1 MSEVVA
7 IDTEFE
13 RRKTY
18 RPILSIVQLKKN
30 NDETIIYDVYRH
42 KNKDLTDLIEI
53 LRNNNVVKIIH
64 SARQDVEAIFYR
76 FNIAMKNIFD
86 TQLAYK
92 YLKFNQ
98 KKNAEIGYST
108 LVKEFCNIDI
118 NKSKTLQKSNWL
130 KRPLTE
136 QQLKY
141 AKLDV
146 EYLYEIYLKMNNLF
160 DKTGNDYKQFMAEC
174 RILENES
181 NYTFNPKLFWHKI
194 SHKFRNYPNY
204 HFIQKL
210 FLLREKLAFKANIP
224 REFVISHSDL
234 INFAQTGNIQDL
246 KTHFR
251 IDKKPFLELY
261 WQNNN

>member
-1 MSEVVA
+1 
-7 IDTEFE
+7 
-13 RRKTY
+13 
-18 RPILSIVQLKKN
+18 VQLKKN
-30 NDETIIYDVYRH
+30 NDETIIYDVYSH
-42 KNKDLTDLIEI
+42 KNRDLTDLIEI

-108 LVKEFCNIDI
+108 IVKEFCNVDI

-146 EYLYEIYLKMNNLF
+146 EYLYEKPDSDYYTPKCNHNQIIYLQGKNNRTYLYKVIKNKMEMDKYTYNVINKLDLTESVPILYNNK
-160 DKTGNDYKQFMAEC
+160 DD
-174 RILENES
+174 
-181 NYTFNPKLFWHKI
+181 
-194 SHKFRNYPNY
+194 
-204 HFIQKL
+204 
-210 FLLREKLAFKANIP
+210 
-224 REFVISHSDL
+224 
-234 INFAQTGNIQDL
+234 QDL
-246 KTHFR
+246 RDFALMER
-251 IDKKPFLELY
+251 VKKLRKPYFKI
-261 WQNNN
+261 